1 MGEGVTILAAVEA
14 QVATGAVVVILVLVT
29 VDKVVGVGV
38 GVGVG
43 VDDVFGGSGNAG
55 GVPDHSTQ
63 YFKRRADGSWV
74 EAEELSF
81 RDALTVCY

>member
-1 MGEGVTILAAVEA
+1 
-14 QVATGAVVVILVLVT
+14 
-29 VDKVVGVGV
+29 VGVGV

-63 YFKRRADGSWV
+63 YSLPTSS
-74 EAEELSF
+74 AEQTAHGLKL
-81 RDALTVCY
+81 RN